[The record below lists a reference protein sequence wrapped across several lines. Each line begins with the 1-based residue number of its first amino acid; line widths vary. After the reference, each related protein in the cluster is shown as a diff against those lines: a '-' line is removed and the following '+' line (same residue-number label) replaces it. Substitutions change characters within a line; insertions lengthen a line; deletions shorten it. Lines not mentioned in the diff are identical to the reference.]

1 MRKALVRVVVLI
13 VLAALVV
20 GGAWL
25 WMRRPWR
32 VVATVNGVSLTASE
46 LDLRAK
52 ALGGDLRETARTWI
66 AKEVLLGEAVQR
78 GVSVAE
84 EDERATTDI
93 LASWFAAHG
102 MTAERFFKEGPIP
115 EQARRQDL
123 KEGLLINA
131 LVKEG
136 LRTASFPDFYHSL
149 RDKAQVRC
157 PEFPEL
163 ERIDTGTP
171 LYAGMWGWRPSR
183 VAAVA
188 AGQVV
193 TAAELDLRVQN
204 ARDDL
209 RRMGRAQPDERAL
222 RRREMQ
228 VWIVKAVMRAEA
240 DRRGFAV
247 TSDDEKSRMSQMAAA
262 LKPHGLTVAQFFKE
276 GVLPEGLKW
285 DDVRSAI
292 RIDKFLERDRGD
304 KLNVTTQEIEARMA
318 ELRERAAKES
328 ARGGKAKI
336 RSDRKTAIDQLRRE
350 RYLKEYRTMFRSL
363 FATARVW
370 CPEFPDMENVDGVS
384 VPLASEKGSPR

>member
-1 MRKALVRVVVLI
+1 MRKALARVVVLI

-25 WMRRPWR
+25 WTRRPWR

-136 LRTASFPDFYHSL
+136 LRTASHLRRIFADVWDRSFHNRIDRWVMVTVHVSALHGLSL
-149 RDKAQVRC
+149 DRPRDRA
-157 PEFPEL
+157 EL
-163 ERIDTGTP
+163 ERF
-171 LYAGMWGWRPSR
+171 
-183 VAAVA
+183 
-188 AGQVV
+188 
-193 TAAELDLRVQN
+193 
-204 ARDDL
+204 L
-209 RRMGRAQPDERAL
+209 RRIGE
-222 RRREMQ
+222 
-228 VWIVKAVMRAEA
+228 
-240 DRRGFAV
+240 
-247 TSDDEKSRMSQMAAA
+247 
-262 LKPHGLTVAQFFKE
+262 
-276 GVLPEGLKW
+276 VLP
-285 DDVRSAI
+285 
-292 RIDKFLERDRGD
+292 
-304 KLNVTTQEIEARMA
+304 
-318 ELRERAAKES
+318 
-328 ARGGKAKI
+328 
-336 RSDRKTAIDQLRRE
+336 
-350 RYLKEYRTMFRSL
+350 
-363 FATARVW
+363 
-370 CPEFPDMENVDGVS
+370 
-384 VPLASEKGSPR
+384 

>member
-1 MRKALVRVVVLI
+1 MRKALARVVVLI

-25 WMRRPWR
+25 WTRRPWR
-32 VVATVNGVSLTASE
+32 VVATVNGGSLTASE
-46 LDLRAK
+46 LDLRAE
-52 ALGGDLRETARTWI
+52 ALGGDRRETARTWI

-123 KEGLLINA
+123 KEGLLVNA

-171 LYAGMWGWRPSR
+171 LYAGMWGWRP
-183 VAAVA
+183 
-188 AGQVV
+188 
-193 TAAELDLRVQN
+193 
-204 ARDDL
+204 
-209 RRMGRAQPDERAL
+209 
-222 RRREMQ
+222 
-228 VWIVKAVMRAEA
+228 
-240 DRRGFAV
+240 
-247 TSDDEKSRMSQMAAA
+247 
-262 LKPHGLTVAQFFKE
+262 
-276 GVLPEGLKW
+276 
-285 DDVRSAI
+285 
-292 RIDKFLERDRGD
+292 
-304 KLNVTTQEIEARMA
+304 
-318 ELRERAAKES
+318 
-328 ARGGKAKI
+328 
-336 RSDRKTAIDQLRRE
+336 
-350 RYLKEYRTMFRSL
+350 
-363 FATARVW
+363 
-370 CPEFPDMENVDGVS
+370 
-384 VPLASEKGSPR
+384 